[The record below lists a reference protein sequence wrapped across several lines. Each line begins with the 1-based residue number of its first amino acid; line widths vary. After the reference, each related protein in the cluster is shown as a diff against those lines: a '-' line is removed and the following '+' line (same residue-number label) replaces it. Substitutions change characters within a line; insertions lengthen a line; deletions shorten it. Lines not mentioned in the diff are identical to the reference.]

1 MTDSRRP
8 QKSVSRASIAVAAF
22 STVVEW
28 YDFTLYLYFAT
39 VLSRVFFGGGGSAL
53 SATLAA
59 FAIAYL
65 LRPLGGFVFG
75 HIGDRLGRRRTMLFS
90 VALMTMTMLGTA
102 LLPTHAQAGAAAG
115 WLLFLLRCVMG
126 FSVGGEYIAVVA
138 YLLEGA
144 PSNRRGLITSL
155 ASGSSEIGGLLA
167 VGVSLLTVN
176 AMSSEN
182 LDSWGWRIPF
192 LVGAVLAAS
201 VWIARTTMEESPE
214 FERQKASGTVPARP
228 LLHALMNHRAGILR
242 AFAISALGSITY
254 YVGITYV
261 PTFLISVGA
270 LDEGDS
276 LRLSTVAAVAVIVA
290 TPFAGALSDRFGR
303 KPVLIFLGLCSAV
316 LPVALFSLMSRG
328 SPSYALFAAVIL
340 ACVAGAVSAVGAI
353 ATAEQF
359 PGEGRISGLALGATT
374 ATAIF
379 GGLAPYAAQA
389 LTERTGSAM
398 VPGVMIAVVAVS
410 VLPVLMTL
418 PETAP
423 AK

>member
-22 STVVEW
+22 STLVEW

-115 WLLFLLRCVMG
+115 W
-126 FSVGGEYIAVVA
+126 
-138 YLLEGA
+138 
-144 PSNRRGLITSL
+144 
-155 ASGSSEIGGLLA
+155 SSEIGGLLA

-182 LDSWGWRIPF
+182 LASWGWRIPF

-201 VWIARTTMEESPE
+201 VWIARTTMEESPD
-214 FERQKASGTVPARP
+214 FQRQKASGTVPERP

-242 AFAISALGSITY
+242 AFAISALGSIT
-254 YVGITYV
+254 
-261 PTFLISVGA
+261 
-270 LDEGDS
+270 
-276 LRLSTVAAVAVIVA
+276 
-290 TPFAGALSDRFGR
+290 
-303 KPVLIFLGLCSAV
+303 
-316 LPVALFSLMSRG
+316 
-328 SPSYALFAAVIL
+328 
-340 ACVAGAVSAVGAI
+340 
-353 ATAEQF
+353 
-359 PGEGRISGLALGATT
+359 
-374 ATAIF
+374 
-379 GGLAPYAAQA
+379 
-389 LTERTGSAM
+389 
-398 VPGVMIAVVAVS
+398 
-410 VLPVLMTL
+410 
-418 PETAP
+418 
-423 AK
+423 